1 MFSLGR
7 NAVRDPRIEGYNT
20 FAGAAMASFMKIR
33 TEMNLAVWKMRL
45 KMSDPTS
52 LIQLE
57 MDIEERIDNKYKLLA
72 ELRGK
77 NIVERTKLANSLR
90 KQNTEIYKA
99 NLKHVSELTRK
110 EADVIDDAIQIS
122 FQYAQK
128 GVDRDTEKFI
138 NQKLNSLDRIVD
150 EYVKVAEDVRSG
162 KATIQDQ
169 KNALAVMANSW
180 GSGLR
185 PALDK
190 AIGKTASEGESGEIA
205 LERAWLYAYGAPTT
219 KLKGRL
225 KRLEKEGKTA
235 QASDV
240 RTAILAMKEE
250 TNNQKFGSGV
260 DLDIYVKHKD
270 DAEDRDYAFGA
281 QRDTLNKAYGYMT
294 SAGRMMSPAQLER
307 QVNKQ
312 LDIGPTMDL
321 IKGSIP
327 RLTARLEDITERRRQ
342 REAEQ
347 DRLIGGF
354 GGMNLAFDPFSTRPS
369 AVGDRMQALALMGET
384 EQGLRDVAG
393 VGEYAFPAGEGGNF
407 SQFLKS
413 RISQYDSKA
422 MAAEG
427 LSDADADWSGLG
439 DAMDEISRSFK
450 TFSSNLAPSDYRF
463 RSPVKGLKGGESR
476 SIADVLAEYNQISSD
491 TPEFKDRAAANAF
504 QIIKSGNAPVSKN
517 YLKDQR
523 FGSETEK
530 KNAAYNDIYMPL
542 KTNIGLVLNPKI
554 ESMRAARENEDLSG
568 MVGSMQDIYQTIE
581 KMPDDLLGSA
591 GINIKVALEQ
601 IGGPQAMEKVTG
613 NDAAIYRTALHIDD
627 QYIAMNKQI
636 LKQNKKAESVFSE
649 LYESE

>member
-77 NIVERTKLANSLR
+77 NIVEKTKLANSLR

-99 NLKHVSELTRK
+99 NLKHVSELKRK
-110 EADVIDDAIQIS
+110 EADVLDDAIKIS
-122 FQYAQK
+122 HEYAKQ
-128 GVDRDTEKFI
+128 GVDRDSEKFI
-138 NQKLNSLDRIVD
+138 NQKLSQIDKSVD
-150 EYVKVAEDVRSG
+150 EYVKIAEDVRSG
-162 KATIQDQ
+162 KATIKDQ
-169 KNALAVMANSW
+169 KNALAVVANSW
-180 GSGLR
+180 GSGLK
-185 PALDK
+185 PALK
-190 AIGKTASEGESGEIA
+190 QATGKTTPFGASGEVA

-219 KLKGRL
+219 MLKKRIEKL
-225 KRLEKEGKTA
+225 ENEGKTA
-235 QASDV
+235 QAQNV
-240 RTAILAMKEE
+240 KELIFAMKVT
-250 TNNQKFGSGV
+250 TNQQRFGSGTE
-260 DLDIYVKHKD
+260 LDIFTQHVE
-270 DAEDRDYAFGA
+270 DAKDRDYALA
-281 QRDTLNKAYGYMT
+281 EQRNTLGSAYGIMT
-294 SAGRMMSPAQLER
+294 SAGRQMTPAELE
-307 QVNKQ
+307 QEVNRQ
-312 LDIGPTMDL
+312 LDIEPTMDL

-327 RLTARLEDITERRRQ
+327 RLTTRLEDITERRRQ

-354 GGMNLAFDPFSTRPS
+354 GGMNLAFDAFSTRPS

-407 SQFLKS
+407 SQFLKN

-476 SIADVLAEYNQISSD
+476 SIADVLAEYNQILD
-491 TPEFKDRAAANAF
+491 LHPEYRDRAAANAF

-523 FGSETEK
+523 FGSEAEK

-601 IGGPQAMEKVTG
+601 IGGPQSMEKVTG

-627 QYIAMNKQI
+627 QYIAMNEQI
-636 LKQNKKAESVFSE
+636 LEQNKKAESVFYE